1 MDLNNI
7 NISDLKEK
15 LLQVADK
22 KTLIKF
28 GIGFGS
34 IILFLIIY
42 YAVLNPIVKTKK
54 VMLDDM
60 TLKQT
65 EISTFNDE
73 IIVFTK
79 RIKKLEPKY
88 KKNSTLFHSK
98 AEVEGLYLSLSKY
111 AGVNGL
117 VISKIGKQKPKPV
130 LKEGVSEDTPD
141 KLNKNNVSYY
151 KIPVNYEIRGNF
163 LGYIKFKREL
173 ARSNKMNFFKI
184 IILLSLFFATIQ
196 SSFADS
202 HDKKNIVDQAKDLA
216 NKAKEIQAKNEQNIK
231 DATEEEEVPL
241 NDPFAGNAA
250 TSSGDLI
257 AFDNDSEDQ
266 KKLTLN
272 NFKLVGIIS
281 GKFESYVS
289 LADSSGKVITIQLN
303 EELEEGL
310 RFVDLRL
317 TEAIFEKEGGK
328 YMVIDFKNKV
338 REVDEY

>member
-1 MDLNNI
+1 
-7 NISDLKEK
+7 
-15 LLQVADK
+15 
-22 KTLIKF
+22 
-28 GIGFGS
+28 
-34 IILFLIIY
+34 
-42 YAVLNPIVKTKK
+42 
-54 VMLDDM
+54 
-60 TLKQT
+60 
-65 EISTFNDE
+65 
-73 IIVFTK
+73 
-79 RIKKLEPKY
+79 
-88 KKNSTLFHSK
+88 
-98 AEVEGLYLSLSKY
+98 
-111 AGVNGL
+111 
-117 VISKIGKQKPKPV
+117 
-130 LKEGVSEDTPD
+130 
-141 KLNKNNVSYY
+141 
-151 KIPVNYEIRGNF
+151 
-163 LGYIKFKREL
+163 
-173 ARSNKMNFFKI
+173 MNFFKI
-184 IILLSLFFATIQ
+184 IILLSLFFATMQ

-231 DATEEEEVPL
+231 DATEEEVPL

-257 AFDNDSEDQ
+257 AFDNVSEDQ

-310 RFVDLRL
+310 KFVDLRL
-317 TEAIFEKEGGK
+317 TEAIFENEGGK

>member
-1 MDLNNI
+1 
-7 NISDLKEK
+7 
-15 LLQVADK
+15 
-22 KTLIKF
+22 
-28 GIGFGS
+28 
-34 IILFLIIY
+34 
-42 YAVLNPIVKTKK
+42 
-54 VMLDDM
+54 
-60 TLKQT
+60 
-65 EISTFNDE
+65 
-73 IIVFTK
+73 
-79 RIKKLEPKY
+79 
-88 KKNSTLFHSK
+88 
-98 AEVEGLYLSLSKY
+98 
-111 AGVNGL
+111 
-117 VISKIGKQKPKPV
+117 
-130 LKEGVSEDTPD
+130 
-141 KLNKNNVSYY
+141 
-151 KIPVNYEIRGNF
+151 
-163 LGYIKFKREL
+163 
-173 ARSNKMNFFKI
+173 MNFFKI
-184 IILLSLFFATIQ
+184 IILLSLFFATMQ

-216 NKAKEIQAKNEQNIK
+216 KKAKEIQAKNEQNIK
-231 DATEEEEVPL
+231 DATEEEVPL

-289 LADSSGKVITIQLN
+289 LADSSGKVTTIQLN

>member
-1 MDLNNI
+1 
-7 NISDLKEK
+7 
-15 LLQVADK
+15 
-22 KTLIKF
+22 
-28 GIGFGS
+28 
-34 IILFLIIY
+34 
-42 YAVLNPIVKTKK
+42 
-54 VMLDDM
+54 
-60 TLKQT
+60 
-65 EISTFNDE
+65 
-73 IIVFTK
+73 
-79 RIKKLEPKY
+79 
-88 KKNSTLFHSK
+88 
-98 AEVEGLYLSLSKY
+98 
-111 AGVNGL
+111 
-117 VISKIGKQKPKPV
+117 
-130 LKEGVSEDTPD
+130 
-141 KLNKNNVSYY
+141 
-151 KIPVNYEIRGNF
+151 
-163 LGYIKFKREL
+163 
-173 ARSNKMNFFKI
+173 MNFFKI
-184 IILLSLFFATIQ
+184 LILLTLFFSVIQ
-196 SSFADS
+196 NSFADS

-231 DATEEEEVPL
+231 DATEEEVPL

>member
-1 MDLNNI
+1 
-7 NISDLKEK
+7 
-15 LLQVADK
+15 
-22 KTLIKF
+22 
-28 GIGFGS
+28 
-34 IILFLIIY
+34 
-42 YAVLNPIVKTKK
+42 
-54 VMLDDM
+54 
-60 TLKQT
+60 
-65 EISTFNDE
+65 
-73 IIVFTK
+73 
-79 RIKKLEPKY
+79 
-88 KKNSTLFHSK
+88 
-98 AEVEGLYLSLSKY
+98 
-111 AGVNGL
+111 
-117 VISKIGKQKPKPV
+117 
-130 LKEGVSEDTPD
+130 
-141 KLNKNNVSYY
+141 
-151 KIPVNYEIRGNF
+151 
-163 LGYIKFKREL
+163 
-173 ARSNKMNFFKI
+173 MNFFKI
-184 IILLSLFFATIQ
+184 IILLSLFFATMQ

-231 DATEEEEVPL
+231 DATEEEVPL

-257 AFDNDSEDQ
+257 AFDNVSEDQ

>member
-1 MDLNNI
+1 
-7 NISDLKEK
+7 
-15 LLQVADK
+15 
-22 KTLIKF
+22 
-28 GIGFGS
+28 
-34 IILFLIIY
+34 
-42 YAVLNPIVKTKK
+42 
-54 VMLDDM
+54 
-60 TLKQT
+60 
-65 EISTFNDE
+65 
-73 IIVFTK
+73 
-79 RIKKLEPKY
+79 
-88 KKNSTLFHSK
+88 
-98 AEVEGLYLSLSKY
+98 
-111 AGVNGL
+111 
-117 VISKIGKQKPKPV
+117 
-130 LKEGVSEDTPD
+130 
-141 KLNKNNVSYY
+141 
-151 KIPVNYEIRGNF
+151 
-163 LGYIKFKREL
+163 
-173 ARSNKMNFFKI
+173 MNFFKI
-184 IILLSLFFATIQ
+184 IILLSLFFATMQ

-216 NKAKEIQAKNEQNIK
+216 KKAKEIQAKNEQNIK
-231 DATEEEEVPL
+231 DATEEEVPL

-338 REVDEY
+338 KEVDEY

>member
-1 MDLNNI
+1 
-7 NISDLKEK
+7 
-15 LLQVADK
+15 
-22 KTLIKF
+22 
-28 GIGFGS
+28 
-34 IILFLIIY
+34 
-42 YAVLNPIVKTKK
+42 
-54 VMLDDM
+54 
-60 TLKQT
+60 
-65 EISTFNDE
+65 
-73 IIVFTK
+73 
-79 RIKKLEPKY
+79 
-88 KKNSTLFHSK
+88 
-98 AEVEGLYLSLSKY
+98 
-111 AGVNGL
+111 
-117 VISKIGKQKPKPV
+117 
-130 LKEGVSEDTPD
+130 
-141 KLNKNNVSYY
+141 
-151 KIPVNYEIRGNF
+151 
-163 LGYIKFKREL
+163 
-173 ARSNKMNFFKI
+173 MNFFKI

-231 DATEEEEVPL
+231 DATEEEVPL

-257 AFDNDSEDQ
+257 AFENDSEDQ

-289 LADSSGKVITIQLN
+289 LADSSGKVTTIQLN

-310 RFVDLRL
+310 KFVDLRL

-338 REVDEY
+338 KEVDEY

>member
-1 MDLNNI
+1 
-7 NISDLKEK
+7 
-15 LLQVADK
+15 
-22 KTLIKF
+22 
-28 GIGFGS
+28 
-34 IILFLIIY
+34 
-42 YAVLNPIVKTKK
+42 
-54 VMLDDM
+54 
-60 TLKQT
+60 
-65 EISTFNDE
+65 
-73 IIVFTK
+73 
-79 RIKKLEPKY
+79 
-88 KKNSTLFHSK
+88 
-98 AEVEGLYLSLSKY
+98 
-111 AGVNGL
+111 
-117 VISKIGKQKPKPV
+117 
-130 LKEGVSEDTPD
+130 
-141 KLNKNNVSYY
+141 
-151 KIPVNYEIRGNF
+151 
-163 LGYIKFKREL
+163 
-173 ARSNKMNFFKI
+173 MNFFKI
-184 IILLSLFFATIQ
+184 IILLSLFFATMQ

-231 DATEEEEVPL
+231 DATEEEVPL

-257 AFDNDSEDQ
+257 AFDNDSDDQ

>member
-1 MDLNNI
+1 
-7 NISDLKEK
+7 
-15 LLQVADK
+15 
-22 KTLIKF
+22 
-28 GIGFGS
+28 
-34 IILFLIIY
+34 
-42 YAVLNPIVKTKK
+42 
-54 VMLDDM
+54 
-60 TLKQT
+60 
-65 EISTFNDE
+65 
-73 IIVFTK
+73 
-79 RIKKLEPKY
+79 
-88 KKNSTLFHSK
+88 
-98 AEVEGLYLSLSKY
+98 
-111 AGVNGL
+111 
-117 VISKIGKQKPKPV
+117 
-130 LKEGVSEDTPD
+130 
-141 KLNKNNVSYY
+141 
-151 KIPVNYEIRGNF
+151 
-163 LGYIKFKREL
+163 
-173 ARSNKMNFFKI
+173 MNFFKI
-184 IILLSLFFATIQ
+184 IILLSLFFATMQ

>member
-1 MDLNNI
+1 M
-7 NISDLKEK
+7 
-15 LLQVADK
+15 
-22 KTLIKF
+22 
-28 GIGFGS
+28 
-34 IILFLIIY
+34 
-42 YAVLNPIVKTKK
+42 
-54 VMLDDM
+54 
-60 TLKQT
+60 
-65 EISTFNDE
+65 
-73 IIVFTK
+73 
-79 RIKKLEPKY
+79 
-88 KKNSTLFHSK
+88 
-98 AEVEGLYLSLSKY
+98 
-111 AGVNGL
+111 
-117 VISKIGKQKPKPV
+117 
-130 LKEGVSEDTPD
+130 
-141 KLNKNNVSYY
+141 
-151 KIPVNYEIRGNF
+151 
-163 LGYIKFKREL
+163 
-173 ARSNKMNFFKI
+173 
-184 IILLSLFFATIQ
+184 Q

-231 DATEEEEVPL
+231 DATEEEVPL

-310 RFVDLRL
+310 KFVDLRL

-338 REVDEY
+338 KEVDEY

>member
-1 MDLNNI
+1 
-7 NISDLKEK
+7 
-15 LLQVADK
+15 
-22 KTLIKF
+22 
-28 GIGFGS
+28 
-34 IILFLIIY
+34 
-42 YAVLNPIVKTKK
+42 
-54 VMLDDM
+54 
-60 TLKQT
+60 
-65 EISTFNDE
+65 
-73 IIVFTK
+73 
-79 RIKKLEPKY
+79 
-88 KKNSTLFHSK
+88 
-98 AEVEGLYLSLSKY
+98 
-111 AGVNGL
+111 
-117 VISKIGKQKPKPV
+117 
-130 LKEGVSEDTPD
+130 
-141 KLNKNNVSYY
+141 
-151 KIPVNYEIRGNF
+151 
-163 LGYIKFKREL
+163 
-173 ARSNKMNFFKI
+173 MNFFKI
-184 IILLSLFFATIQ
+184 IILLSLFFATMQ

-231 DATEEEEVPL
+231 DATEEEVPL

-338 REVDEY
+338 KEVDEY

>member
-1 MDLNNI
+1 
-7 NISDLKEK
+7 
-15 LLQVADK
+15 
-22 KTLIKF
+22 
-28 GIGFGS
+28 
-34 IILFLIIY
+34 
-42 YAVLNPIVKTKK
+42 
-54 VMLDDM
+54 
-60 TLKQT
+60 
-65 EISTFNDE
+65 
-73 IIVFTK
+73 
-79 RIKKLEPKY
+79 
-88 KKNSTLFHSK
+88 
-98 AEVEGLYLSLSKY
+98 
-111 AGVNGL
+111 
-117 VISKIGKQKPKPV
+117 
-130 LKEGVSEDTPD
+130 
-141 KLNKNNVSYY
+141 
-151 KIPVNYEIRGNF
+151 
-163 LGYIKFKREL
+163 
-173 ARSNKMNFFKI
+173 MNFFKI
-184 IILLSLFFATIQ
+184 IILLSLFFATMQ

-216 NKAKEIQAKNEQNIK
+216 NKAKEVQAKNEQNIK
-231 DATEEEEVPL
+231 DATEEEVPL

-310 RFVDLRL
+310 KFVDLRL

-338 REVDEY
+338 KEVDEY

>member
-1 MDLNNI
+1 
-7 NISDLKEK
+7 
-15 LLQVADK
+15 
-22 KTLIKF
+22 
-28 GIGFGS
+28 
-34 IILFLIIY
+34 
-42 YAVLNPIVKTKK
+42 
-54 VMLDDM
+54 
-60 TLKQT
+60 
-65 EISTFNDE
+65 
-73 IIVFTK
+73 
-79 RIKKLEPKY
+79 
-88 KKNSTLFHSK
+88 
-98 AEVEGLYLSLSKY
+98 
-111 AGVNGL
+111 
-117 VISKIGKQKPKPV
+117 
-130 LKEGVSEDTPD
+130 
-141 KLNKNNVSYY
+141 
-151 KIPVNYEIRGNF
+151 
-163 LGYIKFKREL
+163 
-173 ARSNKMNFFKI
+173 MNFFRI
-184 IILLSLFFATIQ
+184 IILLSLFFATMQ

-231 DATEEEEVPL
+231 DATEEEVPL

-338 REVDEY
+338 SEVDEY

>member
-1 MDLNNI
+1 
-7 NISDLKEK
+7 
-15 LLQVADK
+15 
-22 KTLIKF
+22 
-28 GIGFGS
+28 
-34 IILFLIIY
+34 
-42 YAVLNPIVKTKK
+42 
-54 VMLDDM
+54 
-60 TLKQT
+60 
-65 EISTFNDE
+65 
-73 IIVFTK
+73 
-79 RIKKLEPKY
+79 
-88 KKNSTLFHSK
+88 
-98 AEVEGLYLSLSKY
+98 
-111 AGVNGL
+111 
-117 VISKIGKQKPKPV
+117 
-130 LKEGVSEDTPD
+130 
-141 KLNKNNVSYY
+141 
-151 KIPVNYEIRGNF
+151 
-163 LGYIKFKREL
+163 
-173 ARSNKMNFFKI
+173 MNFFKI
-184 IILLSLFFATIQ
+184 IILLSLFFATMQ

-202 HDKKNIVDQAKDLA
+202 HDKKNIVEQAKDLA

-231 DATEEEEVPL
+231 DATEEEIPL

-338 REVDEY
+338 KEVDEY

>member
-1 MDLNNI
+1 
-7 NISDLKEK
+7 
-15 LLQVADK
+15 
-22 KTLIKF
+22 
-28 GIGFGS
+28 
-34 IILFLIIY
+34 
-42 YAVLNPIVKTKK
+42 
-54 VMLDDM
+54 
-60 TLKQT
+60 
-65 EISTFNDE
+65 
-73 IIVFTK
+73 
-79 RIKKLEPKY
+79 
-88 KKNSTLFHSK
+88 
-98 AEVEGLYLSLSKY
+98 
-111 AGVNGL
+111 
-117 VISKIGKQKPKPV
+117 
-130 LKEGVSEDTPD
+130 
-141 KLNKNNVSYY
+141 
-151 KIPVNYEIRGNF
+151 
-163 LGYIKFKREL
+163 
-173 ARSNKMNFFKI
+173 MNFFKI
-184 IILLSLFFATIQ
+184 IILLSLFFATMQ

-231 DATEEEEVPL
+231 DATEEEVPL

-257 AFDNDSEDQ
+257 AFDNDDSEDQ

-310 RFVDLRL
+310 KFVDLRL

-338 REVDEY
+338 KEVDEY